1 MALAM
6 AKQSRGYQ
14 IHLDCKHIRGKQV
27 KTRVKKEKNIDFIQ
41 ITMKEKT
48 YLHQCHPQY
57 KLALIPP

>member
-14 IHLDCKHIRGKQV
+14 IHLDCNTLEEVNENKSKEE
-27 KTRVKKEKNIDFIQ
+27 KKNFDSIQ

-48 YLHQCHPQY
+48 YLHWCHP
-57 KLALIPP
+57 